1 MRGLPR
7 LLLGRLLWSERA
19 QATVEYA
26 LVVGVT
32 VALLLGISGV
42 VVGGFSA
49 YHRSVTEVV
58 CLPIP

>member
-1 MRGLPR
+1 MRRLPR
-7 LLLGRLLWSERA
+7 LLLERLVINERA

-32 VALLLGISGV
+32 VALLLGISGA

-49 YHRSVTEVV
+49 YHRSVTSVV